1 MIKELQTKFISNFLY
16 ILSNSFLL
24 GPTALFHIC
33 LDLFLPLAPCLLTNS
48 QFFRSFCLDHD
59 KDNINDENGVDIEH
73 DDDQPLMGDL
83 DGMDH
88 DPNDMS
94 RPRKIRR

>member
-1 MIKELQTKFISNFLY
+1 MATQRHHYENFL
-16 ILSNSFLL
+16 IFPFSF
-24 GPTALFHIC
+24 
-33 LDLFLPLAPCLLTNS
+33 
-48 QFFRSFCLDHD
+48 RLDHD
-59 KDNINDENGVDIEH
+59 KDNLNDDNGVDIEH